1 MNIMT
6 AFPNYPVAAVPAADG
21 LQRDNQSRDLI
32 RQPSPTEAAARE
44 RGLGQEGER
53 SANRDNAQDTYQR
66 PIANPNAQNPA
77 AAAKRNDAKAEQR
90 INGEADADDASADEV
105 RAKGTD
111 NNAVEAAEEKD
122 STEQDANAED
132 KPSAEEKRE
141 EQEQQ
146 EEIRQME
153 QRDREVRVH
162 EQQHAAVGGQYAGS
176 PSYSYERG
184 PNGKSYVT
192 DGEVSI
198 DVSPVPNDPEATV
211 QKMDQVRRAA
221 LAPAEPSS
229 ADRAV
234 AAEATQRA
242 SQARAEMAT
251 EGVEQADAAAP
262 ANTSANTSTN
272 NDAANDDSS
281 VGQAVGQSFGE
292 GSKQGQSS
300 SIAGAQVAQETLKTI
315 QERGNRIGNF
325 YNNAVTASESRFA
338 FTA

>member
-21 LQRDNQSRDLI
+21 LQRDNQSRDLV
-32 RQPSPTEAAARE
+32 RQPNPTEASARE

-66 PIANPNAQNPA
+66 PVANPNAQNAPA
-77 AAAKRNDAKAEQR
+77 PAKRNDAKAEQKV
-90 INGEADADDASADEV
+90 NGDSARAEDADDADEVSARTADETEV
-105 RAKGTD
+105 D
-111 NNAVEAAEEKD
+111 E
-122 STEQDANAED
+122 TEQKDAADADD

-141 EQEQQ
+141 AQEEQE
-146 EEIRQME
+146 EVREME

-198 DVSPVPNDPEATV
+198 DVSPVPNDPEATI

-242 SQARAEMAT
+242 SKARAEVASGDT
-251 EGVEQADAAAP
+251 EKADVTNINAP
-262 ANTSANTSTN
+262 KGDSADSDSDSDSETGNNISSNNTST
-272 NDAANDDSS
+272 
-281 VGQAVGQSFGE
+281 
-292 GSKQGQSS
+292 
-300 SIAGAQVAQETLKTI
+300 IAGAQVAPETLKAA
-315 QERGNRIGNF
+315 QERGNRIGSF
-325 YNNAVTASESRFA
+325 YNNAVSTSESSFA
-338 FTA
+338 LTA